1 MIWNTSA
8 PPASKNEG
16 CASVFCPAC
25 LVDCRRVDCFSSLFF
40 SLSLSSL
47 SSLFFFFS
55 LSSLFEG
62 QWKCSCF
69 GKKKLEWDFQR
80 GKVQEREKS
89 LREKIFLFL
98 RSCVWDLICL
108 MLVIATKDQYPSV
121 WGPQWSRLRDR
132 RISRAM
138 LLMKCLD
145 ASLRMWRVARNK
157 RCCDTMLASAKH
169 EQTTTSDSLS
179 VFESLSKAL
188 FVTWTRCTWH
198 KIISFLSLSLSVS
211 VSVSLSLSDEVYLYP
226 FLFTLCA
233 FYRRAERSHSIIN
246 FSWQFHNKKR
256 KAPFCIFKQSRQ
268 CVLSCFKYV
277 NCT

>member
-47 SSLFFFFS
+47 FSFLLFLSLFS
-55 LSSLFEG
+55 LRRSMEMFLFR
-62 QWKCSCF
+62 
-69 GKKKLEWDFQR
+69 KKKTWMGFSTR
-80 GKVQEREKS
+80 KSSGEREKF
-89 LREKIFLFL
+89 EGKNIPFL

-188 FVTWTRCTWH
+188 FVRAA
-198 KIISFLSLSLSVS
+198 SSVENPS
-211 VSVSLSLSDEVYLYP
+211 KV
-226 FLFTLCA
+226 
-233 FYRRAERSHSIIN
+233 
-246 FSWQFHNKKR
+246 K
-256 KAPFCIFKQSRQ
+256 
-268 CVLSCFKYV
+268 
-277 NCT
+277 